1 MIKQLTDWLD
11 DRTGF
16 RDLMKEALD
25 EPIPGGARWR
35 YVFGSALTVVFMVQ
49 VFTGILLMTSY
60 SPSSAMAWASVFYIS
75 HQMWGGWFIRGIHH
89 FAAQAMVV
97 FARLASASSAVG
109 GGLSPA
115 TRIQLVVRRWRFCSS
130 RLVSA

>member
-1 MIKQLTDWLD
+1 
-11 DRTGF
+11 
-16 RDLMKEALD
+16 MKEALD

-60 SPSSAMAWASVFYIS
+60 SPSSSTAWASVFYIS
-75 HQMWGGWFIRGIHH
+75 HEMWWGWFIRGVHH

-97 FARLASASSAVG
+97 LAGPAPAPGALG
-109 GGLSPA
+109 GRLSPA
-115 TRIQLVVRRWRFCSS
+115 ARAQLVVRHGP
-130 RLVSA
+130 LVPDARASA